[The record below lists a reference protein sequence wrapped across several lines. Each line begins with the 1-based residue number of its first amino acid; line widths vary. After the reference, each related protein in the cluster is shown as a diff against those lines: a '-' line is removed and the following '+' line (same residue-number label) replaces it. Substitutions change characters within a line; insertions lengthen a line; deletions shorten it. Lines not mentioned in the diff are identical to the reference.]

1 MCAIVNIL
9 VISHP
14 NHEEESM
21 KRLLWVLLF
30 FLVAAGL
37 LLGAG
42 PKITFWSMQQSAADL
57 RTRQEK
63 ALKDFEAKNNV
74 QVELTVFPYSELQ
87 DKLLT
92 AMGAGQGPD
101 VLLIDQIWVAQYAT
115 AGFIQALDNLVAGSS
130 LKATDF
136 FPGAWG
142 AAHFQGKQYAVPF
155 DVGVWAL
162 LYYNKDM
169 FKAAGLDPEKP
180 PVTWDDFYSVGKKL
194 TKANQYGTAIWV
206 GTGDAVQ
213 CVCDALVASNGG
225 KVVDDSGKKSLL
237 NQPPAVQA
245 FDYYKK
251 LNTISPPG
259 TVGRS
264 EEDSFKLFTAGQ
276 VAMFLYGEWGQDT
289 IAVRA
294 PNLNYGMGLF
304 PRPANGKSIG
314 TFGGWEMAI
323 NSKSQHKDAA
333 WKLIASLG
341 EAKVNQQVAS
351 LTPANVTAA
360 DVFLKANRKYPD
372 VIYKQ
377 LTTALYRPLV
387 PNYPAIAE
395 VQRAATQQILL
406 GQMATKAALDQAVQ
420 KIDQLLGK

>member
-1 MCAIVNIL
+1 
-9 VISHP
+9 
-14 NHEEESM
+14 M
-21 KRLLWVLLF
+21 KRLLWFLVF
-30 FLVAAGL
+30 FLATAGL
-37 LLGAG
+37 LLAAG

-57 RTRQEK
+57 RTRQEQ
-63 ALKDFEAKNNV
+63 ALKSFEAQNNI

-115 AGFIQALDNLVAGSS
+115 AGFIQSIDDLVAGSS
-130 LKATDF
+130 LKAGDF

-180 PVTWDDFYSVGKKL
+180 PVTWDEFYNDGKKL
-194 TKANQYGTAIWV
+194 TKGDQYGTAIWV

-213 CVCDALVASNGG
+213 CVTDALVHSNGG
-225 KVVDDSGKKSLL
+225 EVVDQSGKMSLL

-245 FDYYKK
+245 FEYYNK
-251 LNTISPPG
+251 LGTISPPG

-304 PRPANGKSIG
+304 PRPAKGKSIG

-323 NSKSQHKDAA
+323 NAKSQNKDAA
-333 WKLIASLG
+333 WKLIMTLG
-341 EAKVNQQVAS
+341 QAKVNEQVAS
-351 LTPANVTAA
+351 LTPANVAA
-360 DVFLKANRKYPD
+360 AQSFLMAHRKYPD
-372 VIYKQ
+372 VIDKQ

-395 VQRAATQQILL
+395 VQRVATQQILL
-406 GQMATKAALDQAVQ
+406 GQMSAKAALDQAVQ
-420 KIDQLLGK
+420 KINGLLGK

>member
-1 MCAIVNIL
+1 
-9 VISHP
+9 
-14 NHEEESM
+14 M
-21 KRLLWVLLF
+21 KRLLWVLVF
-30 FLVAAGL
+30 SMVAAGL
-37 LLGAG
+37 LLAAG

-57 RTRQEK
+57 RTRQEQ
-63 ALKDFEAKNNV
+63 ALKAFEAKNNV

-101 VLLIDQIWVAQYAT
+101 VLLLDQIWVAQYAT
-115 AGFIQALDNLVAGSS
+115 AGFITPIDNLVTGST
-130 LKATDF
+130 LKAADF

-162 LYYNKDM
+162 VYYNKDI

-180 PVTWDDFYSVGKKL
+180 PVTWDDFYNVGKKL
-194 TKANQYGTAIWV
+194 TKGNQYGTAIWV

-213 CVCDALVASNGG
+213 CVTDALVHSNGG
-225 KVVDDSGKKSLL
+225 EVVDQSGKKCLL

-259 TVGRS
+259 TVGRDA
-264 EEDSFKLFTAGQ
+264 EESFKLFTAGQ
-276 VAMFLYGEWGQDT
+276 IAMFFYGEWGQDT

-294 PNLNYGMGLF
+294 PNLNYGMALF

-323 NSKSQHKDAA
+323 NAKSQHKDAA
-333 WKLIASLG
+333 WKLLVALG
-341 EAKVNQQVAS
+341 QTKENEQVAS
-351 LTPANVTAA
+351 LTPANVAAA
-360 DVFLKANRKYPD
+360 DAFLKAHRKYPD
-372 VIYKQ
+372 VIYRQ

-387 PNYPAIAE
+387 PNYPPMAE

-406 GQMATKAALDQAVQ
+406 GQMSAKAALDQAVQ
-420 KIDQLLGK
+420 KIDALLAK

>member
-1 MCAIVNIL
+1 
-9 VISHP
+9 
-14 NHEEESM
+14 M
-21 KRLLWVLLF
+21 KRLLWVVMFSLVTAGFLL
-30 FLVAAGL
+30 A
-37 LLGAG
+37 AG

-57 RTRQEK
+57 RTRQEQ
-63 ALKDFEAKNNV
+63 ALKSFEAQNNV

-115 AGFIQALDNLVAGSS
+115 AGFIQSIDDLVASSS
-130 LKATDF
+130 LKAADF

-155 DVGVWAL
+155 DVCVWAL

-180 PVTWDDFYSVGKKL
+180 PVTWDDFYNVGKKL
-194 TKANQYGTAIWV
+194 TKGNQFGTAIWV

-213 CVCDALVASNGG
+213 CVTDAFVYSNGG
-225 KVVDDSGKKSLL
+225 KVVDDTGKKSLL

-251 LNTISPPG
+251 LETISPLG
-259 TVGRS
+259 TVGRG

-294 PNLNYGMGLF
+294 PSLNYGMGLL

-323 NSKSQHKDAA
+323 NAKSHQKDAA
-333 WKLIASLG
+333 WKLIAALG
-341 EAKVNQQVAS
+341 QAKVNEQVAS
-351 LTPANVTAA
+351 LTPANVAA
-360 DVFLKANRKYPD
+360 ANSFLKAHRKYPD
-372 VIYKQ
+372 VIYTQ

-406 GQMATKAALDQAVQ
+406 GQMGAKAALDQAVQ
-420 KIDQLLGK
+420 KINGLLGK

>member
-1 MCAIVNIL
+1 
-9 VISHP
+9 
-14 NHEEESM
+14 M
-21 KRLLWVLLF
+21 KRLLWSLLF
-30 FLVAAGL
+30 LLVAAGL
-37 LLGAG
+37 LLAA

-57 RTRQEK
+57 KTRQEK
-63 ALKDFEAKNNV
+63 ALKDFQAQNNI

-87 DKLLT
+87 DKLVT

-101 VLLIDQIWVAQYAT
+101 ILLIDQIWVAQYAT
-115 AGFIQALDNLVAGSS
+115 AGFIGSIDDLMAGSS
-130 LKATDF
+130 LKASDF

-162 LYYNKDM
+162 MYYNKDI

-180 PVTWDDFYSVGKKL
+180 PVTWDDFYNVGKKL
-194 TKANQYGTAIWV
+194 TKGSQYGTAVWV

-213 CVCDALVASNGG
+213 CVTDALVNSNGG
-225 KVVDDSGKKSLL
+225 KVVDDTGKKSLL

-251 LNTISPPG
+251 LSTISPPG
-259 TVGRS
+259 TVGRG

-294 PNLNYGMGLF
+294 PNLNYGMALF

-323 NSKSQHKDAA
+323 NAKSQHKDAA
-333 WKLIASLG
+333 WKLIQALG
-341 EAKVNQQVAS
+341 QAKANQQVAS
-351 LTPANVTAA
+351 LTPANVAAA
-360 DVFLKANRKYPD
+360 DAFLKANRKFPD

-395 VQRAATQQILL
+395 VQRTATQQILL
-406 GQMATKAALDQAVQ
+406 GQMATKAALDQAVK
-420 KIDQLLGK
+420 KINDLLGK